1 MIHEKQIRQ
10 FCAIHTVN
18 NLLQLSPED
27 SDGVITESKGIGLS
41 DNIGRTR
48 KVYITTEWRCHG
60 RLIYRQ
66 RLLTRSD
73 SSSDQCKA
81 SITTPD
87 KKNFNI
93 VATQSEF
100 NEIADDFTN
109 RELRLMEGSDPI
121 IQDSNESATEFSQQ
135 SGRKLS
141 TMQRLRSNYGTPV
154 FGNYSVEV
162 LETALNR
169 RGVKIE
175 YYRIQENARRVNNVD
190 EEVIG
195 FIVHEEETKNSLSY
209 LRRLGGY
216 IPLVSHM
223 CKGGRHWWAITGVKR
238 SCHISDATDNEND
251 TIHVEKQMKEDKE
264 WFLIDS
270 NADHIPIISSDDDLI
285 HYLSNVQGRG
295 ALIFR
300 CFVSRNVT

>member
-18 NLLQLSPED
+18 NLLQLSSED
-27 SDGVITESKGIGLS
+27 SHGVVTESDGISAS
-41 DNIGRTR
+41 DDEGSNKQT
-48 KVYITTEWRCHG
+48 YITTEWRCHG

-66 RLLTRSD
+66 SRLRRSD
-73 SSSDQCKA
+73 SSSDQCNA
-81 SITTPD
+81 SSTSD

-100 NEIADDFTN
+100 NEIAEDFTN
-109 RELRLMEGSDPI
+109 RELRLMEGSDPM
-121 IQDSNESATEFSQQ
+121 IQDSNESATEV

-175 YYRIQENARRVNNVD
+175 YYRIQENARTVTNVD
-190 EEVIG
+190 EEEVIG
-195 FIVHEEETKNSLSY
+195 FIVHEEETKNSY
-209 LRRLGGY
+209 LRRLGSY

-238 SCHISDATDNEND
+238 CHISEATENENG
-251 TIHVEKQMKEDKE
+251 TNHVVEKQVKEDKE

-300 CFVSRNVT
+300 CFASKNMT

>member
-18 NLLQLSPED
+18 NLLQLSSED
-27 SDGVITESKGIGLS
+27 SNGVVTESDGISAS
-41 DNIGRTR
+41 DDEGSSKQT
-48 KVYITTEWRCHG
+48 YITTEWRCHG

-66 RLLTRSD
+66 RRRSD
-73 SSSDQCKA
+73 SSGDNARST
-81 SITTPD
+81 SD
-87 KKNFNI
+87 KKKFNI

-100 NEIADDFTN
+100 NEIAEDFTN
-109 RELRLMEGSDPI
+109 RELRLMEGSDPMI
-121 IQDSNESATEFSQQ
+121 LDSNEEATEVSQQ

-162 LETALNR
+162 LETALHR

-175 YYRIQENARRVNNVD
+175 YYRIQENAPKVNNVD

-209 LRRLGGY
+209 LRRLGSY

-238 SCHISDATDNEND
+238 SCHISDESDNEND
-251 TIHVEKQMKEDKE
+251 TNHVVEKQVKEDKE

-300 CFVSRNVT
+300 CFVSKI

>member
-1 MIHEKQIRQ
+1 MIHEKQSRQ

-18 NLLQLSPED
+18 NLLQLSSED
-27 SDGVITESKGIGLS
+27 SNGVVTASDGISASDDEGSSKH
-41 DNIGRTR
+41 T
-48 KVYITTEWRCHG
+48 YITTEWRCHG
-60 RLIYRQ
+60 RLIYHQ
-66 RLLTRSD
+66 RRLRRSD
-73 SSSDQCKA
+73 LSSDQCNA
-81 SITTPD
+81 SSTAD

-93 VATQSEF
+93 IATQSEF
-100 NEIADDFTN
+100 NEIAEDFTN
-109 RELRLMEGSDPI
+109 RELRLMEGSDPM
-121 IQDSNESATEFSQQ
+121 IQDSNESDTEL

-175 YYRIQENARRVNNVD
+175 YYRIQENAPKVNNVD

-209 LRRLGGY
+209 LRRLGSY

-223 CKGGRHWWAITGVKR
+223 CTSDIVKR
-238 SCHISDATDNEND
+238 NYTAVYN
-251 TIHVEKQMKEDKE
+251 
-264 WFLIDS
+264 
-270 NADHIPIISSDDDLI
+270 
-285 HYLSNVQGRG
+285 
-295 ALIFR
+295 
-300 CFVSRNVT
+300 

>member
-1 MIHEKQIRQ
+1 MIHEKQVRQ

-18 NLLQLSPED
+18 NLLQLSS
-27 SDGVITESKGIGLS
+27 SDDANGVVTESKGISAS
-41 DNIGRTR
+41 DDEGSSKQT
-48 KVYITTEWRCHG
+48 YITTEWRCHG

-66 RLLTRSD
+66 RQLRRSD
-73 SSSDQCKA
+73 SSSDDQCNA
-81 SITTPD
+81 SRISY

-93 VATQSEF
+93 VATQTEF
-100 NEIADDFTN
+100 NEIAEDFTN
-109 RELRLMEGSDPI
+109 RELRLMEGSDPM
-121 IQDSNESATEFSQQ
+121 IQDPNEGATEV

-175 YYRIQENARRVNNVD
+175 YYRIQENAQTVNNVD

-209 LRRLGGY
+209 LRRLGSY

-238 SCHISDATDNEND
+238 SCHISDESDNEND
-251 TIHVEKQMKEDKE
+251 TNHVEKQVKEEKE

-270 NADHIPIISSDDDLI
+270 NLDHIPKISSDDDLI

-300 CFVSRNVT
+300 CFVSKIMT